1 MKEHKNLKLNVNLNE
16 ISSTD
21 GIVGYPRCS
30 QEGFLNNQ
38 SINQSRL
45 FHHKDIGIK

>member
-1 MKEHKNLKLNVNLNE
+1 MPFTAEDKIIIKHYMSEK
-16 ISSTD
+16 
-21 GIVGYPRCS
+21 GY
-30 QEGFLNNQ
+30 Q